1 MQHCQSRKVWAVK
14 DKLDQA
20 TAVLRRERLQNK
32 QELEKH
38 KSLATIAVGE
48 TAIVVP
54 LSLSIAVETPTK
66 GRGVCSRMTVSPTA
80 RPRPPSR

>member
-48 TAIVVP
+48 TAIGVP
-54 LSLSIAVETPTK
+54 LSLS
-66 GRGVCSRMTVSPTA
+66 
-80 RPRPPSR
+80 PSRLKHLLKVEGCAAE